1 MKQLKHSI
9 VHYIIILLQYR
20 LSFNIFLMNQYIK
33 FVNVISLFG
42 FENMKLCSVSNN
54 AGCRLFI
61 SFVLLLL
68 YENLNHVE
76 SLKPSNFLI
85 YFTYNVHNISL
96 GGQRHNN

>member
-33 FVNVISLFG
+33 FVNVISLFS
-42 FENMKLCSVSNN
+42 FENMKLCSVPNN
-54 AGCRLFI
+54 AGCRQFI

-76 SLKPSNFLI
+76 N
-85 YFTYNVHNISL
+85 
-96 GGQRHNN
+96 